1 MRKLVLLLALVLIAA
16 YAPPRASAQGQP
28 AAQPGGKSVC
38 PLEPCTVP
46 QPRGIDI
53 ADAKKMAAAAA
64 AEAAKNGWSVAF
76 AVVDAN
82 GDLVYFERMDG
93 AHARAVTSAMAKARA
108 AVLFGANGRQLAE
121 AASAGQPVNVT
132 ITTPAVW
139 AWEINLG
146 PGALPILKNGKVV
159 AGFGVGGAR
168 PNAADKTAGK
178 FPDEEYA
185 KAGVAAIAA
194 AGYSTK

>member
-1 MRKLVLLLALVLIAA
+1 MRTLASVIVVALASGYLVSG
-16 YAPPRASAQGQP
+16 ASAQGQ
-28 AAQPGGKSVC
+28 AGGKPVC
-38 PLEPCTVP
+38 PLEPCTIP

-53 ADAKKMAAAAA
+53 ADAKKMVAAAVADA
-64 AEAAKNGWSVAF
+64 QKQGWNVAF

-93 AHARAVTSAMAKARA
+93 AHARAVTSALAKARA
-108 AVLFGANGRQLAE
+108 AVLFGANGRQLAD
-121 AASAGQPVNVT
+121 AAAAGQPVNVT
-132 ITTPAVW
+132 LTAPPVW

-146 PGALPILKNGKVV
+146 PGGVPLVKNGKVV

-168 PNAADKTAGK
+168 PNAADKQAGK

-185 KAGVAAIAA
+185 KAGVAAVASS
-194 AGYSTK
+194 GFSTR

>member
-64 AEAAKNGWSVAF
+64 AEVAF